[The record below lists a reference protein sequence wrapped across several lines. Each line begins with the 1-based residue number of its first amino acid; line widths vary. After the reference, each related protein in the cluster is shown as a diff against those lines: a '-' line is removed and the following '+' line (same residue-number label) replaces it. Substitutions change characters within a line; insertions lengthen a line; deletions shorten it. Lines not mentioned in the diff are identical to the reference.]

1 MKDIIKRALKLE
13 LWNTLD
19 VQFADVLTLPFSDNN
34 KYNIKEALILASA
47 TLSAHVRFGH
57 VCLPLHL
64 ITFDRLFQ
72 GNHPELVH
80 VIYKKLGKLSI
91 DAWQEL
97 LFSCSAVSDGSKVTP
112 LVLENKRLY
121 LYHMWKDECI
131 VAQFF
136 NYKCQSNILQKEKI
150 ISVLNQ
156 LFPII
161 YTEIDWHKIAT
172 AIGIT
177 HQRVLI
183 SGGPGTGKTSIIAKI
198 IAALLLC
205 SNNRNDLKIKM
216 IAPTGKAA
224 ALLTEYFKININ
236 NISQLDKTCLHNLPE
251 KATTLHSLLGTQ
263 LYKKNIQYD
272 CLNLMN
278 LDLLV
283 IDEASMVSLS
293 MFAQLFL
300 ILSPQTRVIF
310 FGDQYQLYPVEPGS
324 VFKDICQFASFQYS
338 YKRYQEIIEL
348 TGYEFPIVSYSES
361 PTHYNYNSIIDGM
374 CILRKNYRFSAR
386 SGISK
391 LADAINLGDYTRVLS
406 LLTSN
411 IYKDLYYIY
420 ITRKESYMNMIVNC
434 AMEYSNYLQKLQH
447 TKMSK
452 INILES
458 FNRYRI
464 LCALR
469 DGPFGVIRINY
480 CIEKILSEK
489 GLIKLDNS
497 GNYIGRP
504 IIILRNKPSLG
515 LCNGD
520 VGVLL
525 LNDQNKLSAYFILPE
540 NRIKVVQLYQLPEYE
555 TCFSMTIHK
564 SQGSEFKYIAII
576 LPNKHMPILTRE
588 LLYTA
593 VTRSRQC
600 LFLYATDHVIM
611 RSINLVTKRYSG
623 LYDRIKEHVILYDSI
638 N

>member
-1 MKDIIKRALKLE
+1 MKDIIKRALKLGV
-13 LWNTLD
+13 WNTLD
-19 VQFADVLTLPFSDNN
+19 VQFSDVLTLPISDDNR
-34 KYNIKEALILASA
+34 YRIKEALILASA
-47 TLSAHVRFGH
+47 TLSAHVRLGH
-57 VCLPLHL
+57 VCLPLRL

-72 GNHPELVH
+72 GNHPELVY

-91 DAWQEL
+91 DSWQEL
-97 LFSCSAVSDGSKVTP
+97 LLSCSAVSDGSKVTP

-121 LYHMWKDECI
+121 LHHMWEDECR
-131 VAQFF
+131 VAQFL
-136 NYKCQSNILQKEKI
+136 NYKYQSNILQKEKI
-150 ISVLNQ
+150 ISVLNK

-205 SNNRNDLKIKM
+205 SNRNDLKIKM

-224 ALLTEYFKININ
+224 ALLTESFKININ
-236 NISQLDKTCLHNLPE
+236 NILQLDKTYLLNLPE
-251 KATTLHSLLGTQ
+251 KATTLHSLLETR
-263 LYKKNIQYD
+263 LYNKDIQYD
-272 CLNLMN
+272 YLNLMH

-283 IDEASMVSLS
+283 IDEASMISLS

-324 VFKDICQFASFQYS
+324 VFKDICQFSSFQYS
-338 YKRYQEIIEL
+338 YKRYQEIINL
-348 TGYEFPIVSYSES
+348 TGYELPIVSYSES
-361 PTHYNYNSIIDGM
+361 STHYDYNSIIDGM
-374 CILRKNYRFSAR
+374 CTLKKNYRFSER
-386 SGISK
+386 SGINQ
-391 LADAINLGDYTRVLS
+391 LAAAINLGDYNRVLS

-411 IYKDLYYIY
+411 VYKDLYYIY
-420 ITRKESYMNMIVNC
+420 VVGKESYMNMIINC
-434 AMEYSNYLQKLQH
+434 AMEYFNYLQKLQH
-447 TKMSK
+447 TKISK

-458 FNRYRI
+458 FNHYRI

-480 CIEKILSEK
+480 CIEQILSDK
-489 GLIKLDNS
+489 GLIKLNNS

-520 VGVLL
+520 IGVLL
-525 LNDQNKLSAYFILPE
+525 LNDQNKLSAYFILPG
-540 NRIKVVQLYQLPEYE
+540 NRVKVVRLYQLPEHE
-555 TCFSMTIHK
+555 TCFAMTIHK
-564 SQGSEFKYIAII
+564 SQGSEFKHISII
-576 LPNKHMPILTRE
+576 LPNKHTSILTRE

-600 LFLYATDHVIM
+600 LFLYATDHVIVH
-611 RSINLVTKRYSG
+611 SINLVTQRYSG
-623 LYDRIKEHVILYDSI
+623 LYDRIKKHIISYDSI

>member
-1 MKDIIKRALKLE
+1 MKDITKRALKLG

-19 VQFADVLTLPFSDNN
+19 IQFSDMLTLPISDNN
-34 KYNIKEALILASA
+34 RYNIKEALILAGA

-57 VCLPLHL
+57 VCLPLCL

-72 GNHPELVH
+72 GNHPELAY
-80 VIYKKLGKLSI
+80 VIHKKLGKLSI
-91 DAWQEL
+91 DDWQEL
-97 LFSCSAVSDGSKVTP
+97 LLSCSAVSDGSEVTP

-136 NYKCQSNILQKEKI
+136 NYKYQSNILKKEKI

-177 HQRVLI
+177 HQRALI

-198 IAALLLC
+198 VAALLLC
-205 SNNRNDLKIKM
+205 SNRNDLKIKM

-224 ALLTEYFKININ
+224 TLLTEYFKININ
-236 NISQLDKTCLHNLPE
+236 NILQLDKTCLHNLPE

-263 LYKKNIQYD
+263 LYNQNIQYD
-272 CLNLMN
+272 CLNLMH

-338 YKRYQEIIEL
+338 YKRYQEIVTF
-348 TGYEFPIVSYSES
+348 TGYELPIVSYSES
-361 PTHYNYNSIIDGM
+361 FTHCNYNSIIDGM
-374 CILRKNYRFSAR
+374 CILKKNYRFSER
-386 SGISK
+386 SGISQ
-391 LADAINLGDYTRVLS
+391 LADAINLGDYNRVLS

-411 IYKDLYYIY
+411 THKDLYYIY
-420 ITRKESYMNMIVNC
+420 VVGKESYVNMIVNC

-447 TKMSK
+447 TQMSK
-452 INILES
+452 INILEF
-458 FNRYRI
+458 FNHYRI

-480 CIEKILSEK
+480 YIEKILSEK
-489 GLIKLDNS
+489 GLIKLNNS

-540 NRIKVVQLYQLPEYE
+540 DKVKVVQLYQLPEHE
-555 TCFSMTIHK
+555 TCFAMTIHK
-564 SQGSEFKYIAII
+564 SQGSEFKYIAIV
-576 LPNKHMPILTRE
+576 LPNKHTPILTRE

-600 LFLYATDHVIM
+600 LFLYATDHVIIH
-611 RSINLVTKRYSG
+611 SINLVTKRYSG
-623 LYDRIKEHVILYDSI
+623 LYDRIKEHVISYDDAI

>member
-1 MKDIIKRALKLE
+1 MKDITKKALKLG

-19 VQFADVLTLPFSDNN
+19 VQFANVLTLPISDNNN
-34 KYNIKEALILASA
+34 KYNVKEALILASA

-57 VCLPLHL
+57 VCLPLCL
-64 ITFDRLFQ
+64 ITFDKLFQ
-72 GNHPELVH
+72 GNHPELVYS
-80 VIYKKLGKLSI
+80 IYKKLGKLSI

-97 LFSCSAVSDGSKVTP
+97 LLSCSAVSDGSKITP

-121 LYHMWKDECI
+121 LYHMWEDECR
-131 VAQFF
+131 VARFF

-177 HQRVLI
+177 HQRALI

-205 SNNRNDLKIKM
+205 SNRNDLKIKM

-224 ALLTEYFKININ
+224 ALLTESFKININ
-236 NISQLDKTCLHNLPE
+236 NIPQLDKTYLHNLPE
-251 KATTLHSLLGTQ
+251 RATTLHSLLETRF
-263 LYKKNIQYD
+263 YNKNIQYD
-272 CLNLMN
+272 YLDPIH

-293 MFAQLFL
+293 MFAHLFL

-324 VFKDICQFASFQYS
+324 VFKDICQFSSFQYS
-338 YKRYQEIIEL
+338 YKRYQEIVNL
-348 TGYEFPIVSYSES
+348 TGYEFPIVSYSKLS
-361 PTHYNYNSIIDGM
+361 THYNYNSIIDGM
-374 CILRKNYRFSAR
+374 CILKKNYRFNER
-386 SGISK
+386 SGINQ
-391 LADAINLGDYTRVLS
+391 LAVAINLGDCTRVLS

-420 ITRKESYMNMIVNC
+420 IVEKESYMNMILNC

-447 TKMSK
+447 TKISK
-452 INILES
+452 TNILES
-458 FNRYRI
+458 FNHYRI

-480 CIEKILSEK
+480 FIEQILSEK
-489 GLIKLDNS
+489 GLIKLNNS

-520 VGVLL
+520 IGVLL

-540 NRIKVVQLYQLPEYE
+540 DRLKVVRLYQLPEHE
-555 TCFSMTIHK
+555 TCFAMTIHK
-564 SQGSEFKYIAII
+564 SQGSEFNHIAII
-576 LPNKHMPILTRE
+576 LPNKHTPILTRE

-600 LFLYATDHVIM
+600 IFLYATDHVII

-623 LYDRIKEHVILYDSI
+623 LYDRIEK
-638 N
+638 